1 MQDPVFH
8 KLLGGIVNAHRKH
21 AGEGIAKNGLTRGQP
36 MLLDM
41 LVKYDGCNQK
51 LIAEKCQLE
60 PATITSILTL
70 MEKSGLV
77 ERRPSPEDKRV
88 MTVHLTQKGRDAHQR
103 VSEVFL
109 REQDDVCF
117 AGFSEQEREEAISVL
132 RRIHRNLT
140 GHDLEF

>member
-8 KLLGGIVNAHRKH
+8 KLLGGIFNAHRKY

-41 LVKYDGCNQK
+41 LMRYDGCNQK

-77 ERRPSPEDKRV
+77 ERRTSKEDKRV
-88 MTVHLTQKGRDAHQR
+88 MTVHLTQKGRDAHRR

-109 REQDDVCF
+109 LEQEDICF
-117 AGFSEQEREEAISVL
+117 AGFSEQEREDAIAVL
-132 RRIHRNLT
+132 RRIYRNLT

>member
-8 KLLGGIVNAHRKH
+8 KLLGGIANAHRKH

-60 PATITSILTL
+60 PATITSILSL

-77 ERRPSPEDKRV
+77 ERRSLPEDKRV
-88 MTVHLTQKGRDAHQR
+88 MTVHLTQKGRDAHER

-109 REQDDVCF
+109 REQEEVCF
-117 AGFSEQEREEAISVL
+117 AGFTPKEREEAIAVL

>member
-1 MQDPVFH
+1 MFH
-8 KLLGGIVNAHRKH
+8 KLLGGIANAHRKQ
-21 AGEGIAKNGLTRGQP
+21 AGEGIARNGLTRGQP

-60 PATITSILTL
+60 PATITSILSL

-77 ERRPSPEDKRV
+77 ERRS
-88 MTVHLTQKGRDAHQR
+88 
-103 VSEVFL
+103 
-109 REQDDVCF
+109 
-117 AGFSEQEREEAISVL
+117 
-132 RRIHRNLT
+132 HRNLT

>member
-8 KLLGGIVNAHRKH
+8 KLLGGIANAHRKH

-60 PATITSILTL
+60 PATITSILSL

-77 ERRPSPEDKRV
+77 ERRSLPEDKRL
-88 MTVHLTQKGRDAHQR
+88 MTVHLTQKGRDAHER

-109 REQDDVCF
+109 REQEEVCF
-117 AGFSEQEREEAISVL
+117 AGFTPKEREEAIAVL